1 MTVLDQIDELHGVSK
16 ANVGQLE
23 TYAGELKST
32 IQGMIGARTAAQT
45 TMARMA
51 KASTDGCE
59 PVDRDS
65 QAGSATA
72 CARRRG
78 SWHHPGIQD
87 QRLTSRACVMFADM
101 TRAII
106 ICLLVALSSAHAR
119 AEEMLASWY
128 GFESGT
134 VTASGARFN
143 PHAMTC
149 AYWYAPF
156 GTILRVTYQGKPML
170 CTVNDRGPA
179 KWTGRGIDLS
189 MGMAEAIGLKNAG
202 VGRVTV
208 ERVN

>member
-1 MTVLDQIDELHGVSK
+1 
-16 ANVGQLE
+16 
-23 TYAGELKST
+23 
-32 IQGMIGARTAAQT
+32 
-45 TMARMA
+45 
-51 KASTDGCE
+51 
-59 PVDRDS
+59 
-65 QAGSATA
+65 
-72 CARRRG
+72 
-78 SWHHPGIQD
+78 
-87 QRLTSRACVMFADM
+87 MFADM

-106 ICLLVALSSAHAR
+106 LSLLVALSSAHAR

-149 AYWYAPF
+149 AYWHVPF

-189 MGMAEAIGLKNAG
+189 MGMAEAIGLKAAG